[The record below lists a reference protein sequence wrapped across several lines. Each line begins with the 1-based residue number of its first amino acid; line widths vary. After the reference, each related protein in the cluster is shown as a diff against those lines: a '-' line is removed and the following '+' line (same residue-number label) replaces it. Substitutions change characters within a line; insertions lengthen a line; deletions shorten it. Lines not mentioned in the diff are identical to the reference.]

1 VLDALELNK
10 FESALPTGP
19 LFSRRDAGERLKEK
33 PDESSLRALHA
44 VDQRGSVRYIQHR
57 NAAS

>member
-1 VLDALELNK
+1 LNK